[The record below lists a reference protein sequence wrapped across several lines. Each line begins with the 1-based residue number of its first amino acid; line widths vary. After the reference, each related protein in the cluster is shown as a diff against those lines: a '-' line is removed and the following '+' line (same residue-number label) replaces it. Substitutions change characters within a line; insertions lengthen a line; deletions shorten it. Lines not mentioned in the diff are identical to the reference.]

1 MSSPLTPGQPAP
13 SCLSPELFLALR
25 EIQSPAAFSKGA
37 YLYQQGSPVGGVYF
51 VEIGEVRILLA
62 ASQGQ
67 KQLIEVVGPGATLG
81 LAESMSGEDYR
92 ITAEAGSLTTTSF
105 IPRETLL
112 IFLRDHAN
120 FCMEIVQLLSE
131 ELHRLYHKFRNISA
145 HPGRPRRRDRNAQL
159 N

>member
-1 MSSPLTPGQPAP
+1 
-13 SCLSPELFLALR
+13 LFLALR
-25 EIQSPAAFSKGA
+25 EIQSPAAFPKGA